1 MTKTLNQMALQMLH
15 MNNIYPTKT
24 ANIIMGEDN
33 FILPALVEGQIF
45 YFKFFTTPRKEIM
58 ESEVQV
64 VNELRK
70 NGISVPEYFTKDGNS
85 VFTSSEETF
94 DITFYGSKH
103 IDGTQNPVITDE
115 LLEEVIDKI
124 AEMHKVI
131 AETDRSNLHLKSV
144 TDYQRIMDFY
154 ITNAGFCREKGLVG
168 HIEAIIQ
175 SGDEKTQKYPIHADL
190 YFNNILFENDQ
201 FKSFI
206 DFSDMRESYFED
218 DLGKFFQTLLCTKG
232 IEMEQI
238 KELMRIY
245 EQKLGRNI
253 SKKDVYISTFYRT
266 MYRYYCQS
274 RENGEIEN
282 EDRIQSVL
290 AHLVE
295 CIAVEDRV
303 VKEKDEEEK

>member
-1 MTKTLNQMALQMLH
+1 MTRTLSQIALQMLH
-15 MNNIYPTKT
+15 MNNIYPTKI

-33 FILPALVEGQIF
+33 FILPALVKGQIF

-70 NGISVPEYFTKDGNS
+70 KGIAVPEYFTKDGNS
-85 VFTSSEETF
+85 VFTSLDKTF
-94 DITFYGSKH
+94 DITFYGSRH

-131 AETDRSNLHLKSV
+131 AKIDQSDLHLKSI
-144 TDYQRIMDFY
+144 TDYQRIMNFY
-154 ITNAGFCREKGLVG
+154 ITNVGFCREKGLVG
-168 HIEAIIQ
+168 HIETIIQ
-175 SGDEKTQKYPIHADL
+175 SGDEKTEKYPIHADL
-190 YFNNILFENDQ
+190 YFNNILFENDK

-238 KELMRIY
+238 KELMRMY
-245 EQKLGRNI
+245 ERELGRNI
-253 SKKDVYISTFYRT
+253 SKKDVYISIFYRT

-274 RENGEIEN
+274 RENREVES
-282 EDRIQSVL
+282 EDRIQSIL
-290 AHLVE
+290 TQLVE
-295 CIAVEDRV
+295 WIVVENRV